1 MGYSLIYPMIWSDF
15 KAAPLAVNDSYFRGL
30 YKRQKEKVISDG
42 QYSPFADIRA
52 SVPQGST
59 FGTLLFLIYNCNL
72 SNYKKVNANRLLRY
86 IFVFRSS

>member
-59 FGTLLFLIYNCNL
+59 FGTLLFLIYTCNL
-72 SNYKKVNANRLLRY
+72 SNYKKVNATRLLRY
-86 IFVFRSS
+86 IFVFCSS